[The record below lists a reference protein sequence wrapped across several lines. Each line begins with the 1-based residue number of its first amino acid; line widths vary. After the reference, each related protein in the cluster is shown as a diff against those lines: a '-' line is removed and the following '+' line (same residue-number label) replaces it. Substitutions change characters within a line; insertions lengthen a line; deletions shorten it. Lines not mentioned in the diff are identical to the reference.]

1 MNLDKVKDLFN
12 DLMELD
18 DYDSS
23 NGELM
28 NLDYFIKSIN
38 EGSIMD
44 YDGFGDVIYKG
55 KEIVNV
61 ILWVDEQLIS
71 FSNNDNAIAFSLHL
85 IKEIYGDDIK
95 ICWYNR

>member
-1 MNLDKVKDLFN
+1 MNLNKVKDLFD

-44 YDGFGDVIYKG
+44 YDGFGDRKSV
-55 KEIVNV
+55 V
-61 ILWVDEQLIS
+61 
-71 FSNNDNAIAFSLHL
+71 
-85 IKEIYGDDIK
+85 
-95 ICWYNR
+95 